1 MDGTITDRT
10 RDEIKAVVES
20 ETPGAWQNSKQFD
33 PYGCGGDPSRL
44 DSDCDDDRTPMM
56 IRKQIQ
62 KKMMIAAMTSEGLFK
77 RPLLS
82 KKPTQCRFFNVAG

>member
-33 PYGCGGDPSRL
+33 PYGCGGDPSRI
-44 DSDCDDDRTPMM
+44 DSDCDDDSDSDDDPKTDPEEDADRGDD
-56 IRKQIQ
+56 
-62 KKMMIAAMTSEGLFK
+62 E
-77 RPLLS
+77 
-82 KKPTQCRFFNVAG
+82 